1 MKRIGSIILS
11 MLCFF
16 VMTGCQTVQQYPRVP
31 QSVPLSTTETTE
43 PPTESAPETMAT
55 TTIRGPSYPQETVS
69 APASMD
75 MPAEVRVQ
83 AEDCKLSTLFTVEN
97 ERSGYTGSGYVAGL
111 SGDLQN
117 TLLFQVSVP
126 SSQHY
131 DISVVMAADA
141 DATCLMTVE
150 GTPYNL
156 LTIPGTGK
164 FVQAT
169 VQGVYLEAGTRTITI
184 QQESGDALIDCIL
197 LKNAEKQDS
206 VSISSELCD
215 PNATEETKNLM
226 QFLVEQYGKTMISG
240 QYVSSAENTELTQI
254 YQITGQLPLIRFADL
269 YGYSG
274 NGGSPEEADAIDSSL
289 EWAERGGVVGL
300 MWHWNAPIG
309 TASVYKDETDFSLAN
324 AVTDADIA
332 HLNRYELQQL
342 RKDGTISAECIALI
356 EDIDAAAEA
365 LKELQEAG
373 VPVLWRPLQEASNG
387 WFWWGASGS
396 EAYQWLWHLMYTRM
410 VDYHQLHNLIWIWN
424 GQSAEYLVPDTEYD
438 IAAADIYVDA
448 DEAYG
453 SRYEQFFALQKI
465 AKNKMVALSECSTI
479 PDLTAIRRDQA
490 IWSFFG
496 LWYGEY
502 LMDDAAGYTT
512 KQQMIDAYNSDLV
525 LTLSEYQ
532 AWYAPKQTT
541 TGESTVQTE
550 TTTTTIP

>member
-1 MKRIGSIILS
+1 MRVVCFIAAAAFLFCFSGCKSNNNDKNGVPNDKTAAVASIGDETVSYALYTAAFDSYLSYMEQMGYDPVSNEEELQKFRDWVLEYLVKDMVVLYRAKEEGFKLSDEQIAESDAQAETELKEIYDEYMKTAEESNAKDDS
-11 MLCFF
+11 K
-16 VMTGCQTVQQYPRVP
+16 TVQQYFDAAIAE
-31 QSVPLSTTETTE
+31 LSE
-43 PPTESAPETMAT
+43 
-55 TTIRGPSYPQETVS
+55 Y
-69 APASMD
+69 
-75 MPAEVRVQ
+75 
-83 AEDCKLSTLFTVEN
+83 
-97 ERSGYTGSGYVAGL
+97 YT
-111 SGDLQN
+111 
-117 TLLFQVSVP
+117 
-126 SSQHY
+126 
-131 DISVVMAADA
+131 
-141 DATCLMTVE
+141 
-150 GTPYNL
+150 
-156 LTIPGTGK
+156 
-164 FVQAT
+164 
-169 VQGVYLEAGTRTITI
+169 
-184 QQESGDALIDCIL
+184 
-197 LKNAEKQDS
+197 
-206 VSISSELCD
+206 
-215 PNATEETKNLM
+215 
-226 QFLVEQYGKTMISG
+226 GKTMT
-240 QYVSSAENTELTQI
+240 YDEYCEEYKLELRNTA
-254 YQITGQLPLIRFADL
+254 LI
-269 YGYSG
+269 
-274 NGGSPEEADAIDSSL
+274 EA
-289 EWAERGGVVGL
+289 
-300 MWHWNAPIG
+300 
-309 TASVYKDETDFSLAN
+309 YKDYVCKDFS
-324 AVTDADIA
+324 VTDADIA

-490 IWSFFG
+490 VWSFFG

-541 TGESTVQTE
+541 TGEATVQTE